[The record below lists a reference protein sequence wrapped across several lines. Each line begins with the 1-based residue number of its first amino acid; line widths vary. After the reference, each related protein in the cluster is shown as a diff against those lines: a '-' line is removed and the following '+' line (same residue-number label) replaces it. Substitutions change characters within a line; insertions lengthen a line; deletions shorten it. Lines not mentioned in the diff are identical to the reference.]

1 MKKLI
6 LLTLLC
12 FSINGFAETIV
23 SCKSPKGYS
32 FVLPGPF
39 VPEQNSGWVKDGIS
53 NGKYSLVK
61 VNGEIDVLFID
72 AYEEII
78 SARADGG
85 TVIALGL
92 SENKEM
98 FSVLVNYEN
107 NAVEIFTFDIKNNL
121 FLISGHKYGSKT
133 RIKKSFSMV
142 GNCN

>member
-1 MKKLI
+1 MKKLL

-12 FSINGFAETIV
+12 FSINGFAETII

-39 VPEQNSGWVKDGIS
+39 VPEENSGWVKDGIS
-53 NGKYSLVK
+53 KGKWSLVNVDGK
-61 VNGEIDVLFID
+61 IDILFID
-72 AYEEII
+72 AYEQII

-85 TVIALGL
+85 TVLPIGV

-98 FSVLVNYEN
+98 ISVLVNYLN
-107 NAVEIFTFDIKNNL
+107 NAVEIFTFDLKNNL
-121 FLISGHKYGSKT
+121 FFISGHKYGINT

-142 GNCN
+142 GKCN